1 MKSLRIDA
9 ALISGQVYPR
19 LFDFIVLNS
28 LVMVT
33 SALAKFAG
41 DLRILQS
48 PLYGEWSEPFGKKS
62 SWIIGHAIQKNPIS
76 SENIC
81 SLARLVAALPKQL
94 AKMRHFH
101 IWKELLMI
109 QPIKELLL
117 PKLF

>member
-1 MKSLRIDA
+1 MGIDA

-48 PLYGEWSEPFGKKS
+48 PLYGEWSEPFGNKQVGSSAMPFKKILLVVKIFVHSPVS
-62 SWIIGHAIQKNPIS
+62 SP
-76 SENIC
+76 
-81 SLARLVAALPKQL
+81 
-94 AKMRHFH
+94 
-101 IWKELLMI
+101 
-109 QPIKELLL
+109 
-117 PKLF
+117 LFLR